1 MQHNPTTAN
10 APTPTPIDPKTFPD
24 QPCGWS
30 HKIPTTIPNVRHVLS
45 HYGIQLRYDVI
56 RKRLWHRIPGLNI
69 AQDNSDNVALTE
81 ITSLCVR
88 NGLLPGLVRDYVD
101 AIADRQ
107 RINPVRDWIDS
118 KPWDG
123 QDRLVALQETLTVRD
138 DFPTELR
145 DLLIRKWLRSAV
157 AAAILEE
164 GFRCRGV
171 LTLQGDQSIGKTS
184 WVLSLLPPELQKEL
198 LKVDHHLDPNNKDSI
213 LSAVSHWI
221 VEIGELDSSFNK
233 DVARLKGFLT
243 SNADKVRRP
252 YARSDSEYARRTV
265 FCATVNQTTFLNRPG
280 FCGGQLV

>member
-1 MQHNPTTAN
+1 M
-10 APTPTPIDPKTFPD
+10 
-24 QPCGWS
+24 
-30 HKIPTTIPNVRHVLS
+30 
-45 HYGIQLRYDVI
+45 
-56 RKRLWHRIPGLNI
+56 NI